1 MRTSQLPGAA
11 IGELSRMAHI
21 GNCLGSLIRRGN
33 RMKKEQLFGI
43 VRTVAAAGFG
53 YLAGKG
59 LIDGATV
66 DLLAGA
72 VATIGVAIWSF
83 VSKQPI
89 TESAE

>member
-1 MRTSQLPGAA
+1 MKRK
-11 IGELSRMAHI
+11 
-21 GNCLGSLIRRGN
+21 GND
-33 RMKKEQLFGI
+33 MKKEQLFGI

-72 VATIGVAIWSF
+72 VATIGVAVWSF
-83 VSKQPI
+83 VSKQPV
-89 TESAE
+89 EAPAE

>member
-1 MRTSQLPGAA
+1 M
-11 IGELSRMAHI
+11 
-21 GNCLGSLIRRGN
+21 LGGTGIIV
-33 RMKKEQLFGI
+33 KESNMNKDQLFGI
-43 VRTVAAAGFG
+43 VRTLAAAGFG

-89 TESAE
+89 AEAAE